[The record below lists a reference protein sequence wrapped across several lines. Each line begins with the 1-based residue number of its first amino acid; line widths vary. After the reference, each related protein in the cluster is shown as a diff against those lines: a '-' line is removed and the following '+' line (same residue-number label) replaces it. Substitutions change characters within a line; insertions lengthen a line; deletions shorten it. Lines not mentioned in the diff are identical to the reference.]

1 MMNRHILYILLI
13 TVLLTS
19 CKPETNGVDETEGA
33 LEVAQDE
40 DATISSIGITLSTK
54 SKQETDVWMTY
65 QMVQSKIN
73 GYYSVTKSQALQNAR
88 ELADLVKN
96 ASDSIKIKK
105 LDRPDIKIRFNV
117 LYNHAL
123 RLDDMSTINKISDDE
138 VMNEVTSI
146 LNAFSAINE
155 KINVIYKIEQ
165 YEEEL
170 EITSEKTEFLEISTS
185 KKVKVVKEPIKKKLH
200 KRSRIGLPLLKKEG
214 LNKNKKS

>member
-19 CKPETNGVDETEGA
+19 CKPETNGVDETEGT

-117 LYNHAL
+117 LFNHAL

-170 EITSEKTEFLEISTS
+170 EITSEKTEFLEINTS

>member
-1 MMNRHILYILLI
+1 LLI
-13 TVLLTS
+13 TVILTS
-19 CKPETNGVDETEGA
+19 CKPETNGVDETEDT
-33 LEVAQDE
+33 LEVVQDE
-40 DATISSIGITLSTK
+40 DATISSIGITLSQK
-54 SKQETDVWMTY
+54 SKQETDVWLTY

-96 ASDSIKIKK
+96 ASDSIKIEK

-138 VMNEVTSI
+138 VMNEVKSI
-146 LNAFSAINE
+146 LDAFSAINE

-170 EITSEKTEFLEISTS
+170 EITSDPSEFIEVNVS
-185 KKVKVVKEPIKKKLH
+185 KKVKTIKKPIKKTPQ
-200 KRSRIGLPLLKKEG
+200 KRSRIGLPLKKRER
-214 LNKNKKS
+214 LNKKKKS

>member
-1 MMNRHILYILLI
+1 MNRHILYILLI

-117 LYNHAL
+117 LSNHAL
-123 RLDDMSTINKISDDE
+123 RLDDMYTINKISDDE

-185 KKVKVVKEPIKKKLH
+185 KKVKVVKEPIKKKSQ
-200 KRSRIGLPLLKKEG
+200 KRSRIGLPLLKKES
-214 LNKNKKS
+214 LNKKS

>member
-1 MMNRHILYILLI
+1 MNRHILYILLI

-19 CKPETNGVDETEGA
+19 CKPETKGIDETEDT
-33 LEVAQDE
+33 LEVVQDE
-40 DATISSIGITLSTK
+40 DATISSIGITLSIK
-54 SKQETDVWMTY
+54 SKQETDVWLTY

-96 ASDSIKIKK
+96 ASDSIKIEK

-123 RLDDMSTINKISDDE
+123 RLDDMSIINNISDDD

-146 LNAFSAINE
+146 LDAFSAINE

-170 EITSEKTEFLEISTS
+170 EITSDPSEFIEVNVF
-185 KKVKVVKEPIKKKLH
+185 KKVKPIKKTPQ
-200 KRSRIGLPLLKKEG
+200 KRSRIGLPLLKKNG

>member
-1 MMNRHILYILLI
+1 MNRHILYILLI
-13 TVLLTS
+13 TVFLTS
-19 CKPETNGVDETEGA
+19 CKPENKGIDKVKDTV
-33 LEVAQDE
+33 EVVQE
-40 DATISSIGITLSTK
+40 DAKISSIGITLSPK
-54 SKQETDVWMTY
+54 SKQETDVWLTY

-96 ASDSIKIKK
+96 ASDSIKIEK

-123 RLDDMSTINKISDDE
+123 RLDDMSTINKISDDD
-138 VMNEVTSI
+138 VMNEVASI
-146 LNAFSAINE
+146 LDAFSAINE

-170 EITSEKTEFLEISTS
+170 EITSEKIEFLEINTS
-185 KKVKVVKEPIKKKLH
+185 KKVDEVKKPIKKTLQ

-214 LNKNKKS
+214 LNKKKKS

>member
-1 MMNRHILYILLI
+1 LLI

-19 CKPETNGVDETEGA
+19 CKPETNGVDETEGT

-117 LYNHAL
+117 LSNHAL

-170 EITSEKTEFLEISTS
+170 EITSEKTEFLEINTS

-200 KRSRIGLPLLKKEG
+200 KRSRIGLPLLKKES
-214 LNKNKKS
+214 LNKKS

>member
-1 MMNRHILYILLI
+1 MNRHILYILLI

-19 CKPETNGVDETEGA
+19 CKPETNGVDETEGT

-117 LYNHAL
+117 LSNHAL

-170 EITSEKTEFLEISTS
+170 EITSEKTEFLEINTS

>member
-19 CKPETNGVDETEGA
+19 CKPETNGVDETEGT

-117 LYNHAL
+117 LSNHAL

-165 YEEEL
+165 FEEEL

-185 KKVKVVKEPIKKKLH
+185 KKVKVVKEPIKKKSQ
-200 KRSRIGLPLLKKEG
+200 KRSRIGLPLLKKES
-214 LNKNKKS
+214 LNKKS

>member
-1 MMNRHILYILLI
+1 MNRQILYILLI
-13 TVLLTS
+13 SVILTS
-19 CKPETNGVDETEGA
+19 CKPEANGVDETQDTV
-33 LEVAQDE
+33 EVAQVE
-40 DATISSIGITLSTK
+40 DATISSIGITLSQK
-54 SKQETDVWMTY
+54 SKQETDVWLTY

-96 ASDSIKIKK
+96 ASDSIKIEK

-146 LNAFSAINE
+146 LDAFSAINE

-170 EITSEKTEFLEISTS
+170 EITSEKTEFLEINTS

>member
-19 CKPETNGVDETEGA
+19 CKPETNGVDETEGT

-117 LYNHAL
+117 LSNHA
-123 RLDDMSTINKISDDE
+123 
-138 VMNEVTSI
+138 
-146 LNAFSAINE
+146 
-155 KINVIYKIEQ
+155 
-165 YEEEL
+165 
-170 EITSEKTEFLEISTS
+170 
-185 KKVKVVKEPIKKKLH
+185 
-200 KRSRIGLPLLKKEG
+200 
-214 LNKNKKS
+214 

>member
-1 MMNRHILYILLI
+1 MNRHILYILLI

-19 CKPETNGVDETEGA
+19 CKPETNGVDETEGT

-117 LYNHAL
+117 LSNHAL
-123 RLDDMSTINKISDDE
+123 RLDDMYTINKISDDE

-185 KKVKVVKEPIKKKLH
+185 KKVKVVKEPIKKKSQ
-200 KRSRIGLPLLKKEG
+200 KRSRIGLPLLKKES
-214 LNKNKKS
+214 LNKKS

>member
-19 CKPETNGVDETEGA
+19 CKPETNGVDETEGT

-117 LYNHAL
+117 LSNHAL

-170 EITSEKTEFLEISTS
+170 EITSEKTEFLEINTS

>member
-1 MMNRHILYILLI
+1 MNRHILYILLI

-19 CKPETNGVDETEGA
+19 CKPETNGVDETEGT

-96 ASDSIKIKK
+96 ASDSIKIEK

-146 LNAFSAINE
+146 LDAFSAINE

-170 EITSEKTEFLEISTS
+170 EITSEKTEFLEINTS

>member
-1 MMNRHILYILLI
+1 MNRHILYILLI

-117 LYNHAL
+117 LSNHAL

-170 EITSEKTEFLEISTS
+170 EITSEKTEFLEINTS

>member
-117 LYNHAL
+117 LSNHAL

-200 KRSRIGLPLLKKEG
+200 KRSRIGLPLLKKES
-214 LNKNKKS
+214 LNKKS

>member
-1 MMNRHILYILLI
+1 LLI

-19 CKPETNGVDETEGA
+19 CKPETNGVDETEGT

-117 LYNHAL
+117 LSNHAL

-185 KKVKVVKEPIKKKLH
+185 KKVKVVKEPIKKKSQ
-200 KRSRIGLPLLKKEG
+200 KRSRIGLPLLKKES
-214 LNKNKKS
+214 LNKKS

>member
-1 MMNRHILYILLI
+1 LLI

-117 LYNHAL
+117 LSNHAL

-185 KKVKVVKEPIKKKLH
+185 KKVKVVKEPIKKKSQ
-200 KRSRIGLPLLKKEG
+200 KRSRIGLPLLKKES
-214 LNKNKKS
+214 LNKKS

>member
-1 MMNRHILYILLI
+1 MNRHILYILLI

-19 CKPETNGVDETEGA
+19 CKPETNGVDETEGT

-96 ASDSIKIKK
+96 ASDSIKIEK

-170 EITSEKTEFLEISTS
+170 EITSEKTEFLEINTS

>member
-19 CKPETNGVDETEGA
+19 CKPETNGVDETEGT

-96 ASDSIKIKK
+96 ASDSIKIEK

-170 EITSEKTEFLEISTS
+170 EITSEKTEFLEINTS

>member
-1 MMNRHILYILLI
+1 MNRHILYILLI

-117 LYNHAL
+117 LSNHAL

-185 KKVKVVKEPIKKKLH
+185 KKVKVVKEPIKKKSQ
-200 KRSRIGLPLLKKEG
+200 KRSRIGLPLLKKES
-214 LNKNKKS
+214 LNKKS

>member
-19 CKPETNGVDETEGA
+19 CKPETNGVDETEGT

-96 ASDSIKIKK
+96 ASDSIKIEK

-117 LYNHAL
+117 LFNHAL

-170 EITSEKTEFLEISTS
+170 EITSEKTEFLEINTS

>member
-1 MMNRHILYILLI
+1 MNRHILYILLI

-185 KKVKVVKEPIKKKLH
+185 KKVKVVKEPIKKKSQ
-200 KRSRIGLPLLKKEG
+200 KRSRIGLPLLKKES
-214 LNKNKKS
+214 LNKKS

>member
-117 LYNHAL
+117 LSNHAL

-165 YEEEL
+165 FEEEL

-185 KKVKVVKEPIKKKLH
+185 KKVKVVKEPIKKKSQ
-200 KRSRIGLPLLKKEG
+200 KRSRIGLPLLKKES
-214 LNKNKKS
+214 LNKKS

>member
-1 MMNRHILYILLI
+1 MNRHILYILLI

-19 CKPETNGVDETEGA
+19 CKPETNGVDETEGT

-117 LYNHAL
+117 LFNHAL

-146 LNAFSAINE
+146 LDAFSAINE

-170 EITSEKTEFLEISTS
+170 EITSEKTEFLEINTS

>member
-1 MMNRHILYILLI
+1 MNRHILYILLI

-19 CKPETNGVDETEGA
+19 CKPETNGVDETEGT

-117 LYNHAL
+117 LFNHAL

-170 EITSEKTEFLEISTS
+170 EITSEKTEFLEINTS

>member
-1 MMNRHILYILLI
+1 MNRHILYILLI

-19 CKPETNGVDETEGA
+19 CKPETNGVDETEGT

-117 LYNHAL
+117 LSNHAL

-185 KKVKVVKEPIKKKLH
+185 KKVKVVKEPIKKKSQ
-200 KRSRIGLPLLKKEG
+200 KRSRIGLPLLKKES
-214 LNKNKKS
+214 LNKKS

>member
-117 LYNHAL
+117 LSNHAL

-185 KKVKVVKEPIKKKLH
+185 KKVKVVKEPIKKKSQ
-200 KRSRIGLPLLKKEG
+200 KRSRIGLPLLKKES
-214 LNKNKKS
+214 LNKKS

>member
-19 CKPETNGVDETEGA
+19 CKPETNGVDETEGT

-117 LYNHAL
+117 LSNHAL

-185 KKVKVVKEPIKKKLH
+185 KKVKVVKEPIKKKSQ
-200 KRSRIGLPLLKKEG
+200 KRSRIGLPLLKKES
-214 LNKNKKS
+214 LNKKS

>member
-117 LYNHAL
+117 LSNHAL

-170 EITSEKTEFLEISTS
+170 EITSEKTEFLEINTS